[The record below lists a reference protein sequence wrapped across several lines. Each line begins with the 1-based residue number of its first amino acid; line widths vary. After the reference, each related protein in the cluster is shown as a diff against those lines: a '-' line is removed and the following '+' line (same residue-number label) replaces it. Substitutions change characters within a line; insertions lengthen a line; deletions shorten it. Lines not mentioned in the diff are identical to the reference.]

1 MRDSIMLEVGTEYS
15 ISTYTTEPST
25 PLSGI
30 QFASFDVETTGLS
43 PVGAR
48 LVELSGVRFDLS
60 GQTISTFSSLIN
72 PETDIPPEVTN
83 IHGITNS
90 MVADQPTADEVVPA
104 FMEWIGG
111 ADVVMVAH
119 NAPFDMEF
127 LSVALAKL
135 GKPAPQ
141 NLVIDT
147 LQLSRFL
154 IDDCPNHQL
163 KTLVEHLG
171 LEAGDYHRALADSV
185 HVKDLLIK
193 VLQQNSAIATW
204 EDLAG
209 YNCVLDYKR
218 FFATT
223 DDAHLPA
230 NQVAFLEVIRKAME
244 TQDQLRMIYNGAR
257 SFVRTVKPIALIQ
270 SRGNYYMSAYCNKVD
285 AERTFRIDKITSIK
299 AAPGR

>member
-15 ISTYTTEPST
+15 ISTYTTQPTT
-25 PLSGI
+25 PLDSI

-48 LVELSGVRFDLS
+48 LVELSGVRFDLT
-60 GQTISTFSSLIN
+60 GKTISTFSSLIN

-83 IHGITNS
+83 IHGITNE
-90 MVADQPTADEVVPA
+90 MVASQPTADEVVPA
-104 FMEWIGG
+104 FMDWIGSP
-111 ADVVMVAH
+111 DVVMVAH

-135 GKPAPQ
+135 GRPAPA
-141 NLVIDT
+141 NLVVDT

-171 LEAGDYHRALADSV
+171 LEAGGYHRALADSV

-193 VLQQNSAIATW
+193 ILEQNTAITAW
-204 EDLAG
+204 EDLNS

-218 FFATT
+218 FFAGN
-223 DDAHLPA
+223 DADLPA

-244 TQDQLRMIYNGAR
+244 TQDHLRMVYNGAR

-285 AERTFRIDKITSIK
+285 AERTFRIDKITSVK
-299 AAPGR
+299 LQTGR